1 MSQPQNRQQEQG
13 NSYDG
18 AETLTAR
25 KRFFPN
31 HHQHQGPAAAE
42 TEHSV
47 AQPQPPGRSRSFA
60 VVAYEEAKGGTALLQ
75 TTFLQRAE
83 LKSAR
88 QCEGGCPNHPGVQV
102 EPHPTMHQPVNLGVA
117 QESHLYYEWAFL
129 FSAGMHHHVHHR
141 HARWKHHR
149 HRHHLPASQEHHQG
163 RERWKMTLLE
173 QVVMV
178 DQVGQVGNYCQQGKG
193 PRSNYHGPGPQD
205 KCPRARSGSCTLLVF
220 QFSRIRCT
228 HQAPPCTCYIT
239 WFYASKWK
247 LP

>member
-25 KRFFPN
+25 KRFFHDHHPGQHRHRHQASHPKAK

-117 QESHLYYEWAFL
+117 QEGCNSECRPDDCI
-129 FSAGMHHHVHHR
+129 SC
-141 HARWKHHR
+141 
-149 HRHHLPASQEHHQG
+149 QERHQG

-178 DQVGQVGNYCQQGKG
+178 DQVGLVGNYCQQGKG

-205 KCPRARSGSCTLLVF
+205 KCPRARSRSCTLLVF
-220 QFSRIRCT
+220 QFSRIRCI